1 MTLEFKKPHNLGC
14 LLMKSSQSNSN
25 LRLSSSYLVCSYL
38 ITTVQFSQYV
48 SPPESEMLELFLD
61 LRNIWVYQNDKIYSG
76 TPSFDPKI
84 VLL

>member
-1 MTLEFKKPHNLGC
+1 MFWPQSRLFANEIKPI
-14 LLMKSSQSNSN
+14 KFY